1 MKEVFIM
8 LDWILVFNEKGT
20 VLRLERRVEI
30 GIRLQLPKP
39 NAVFKGKYVSSLIIY
54 GRYATTIF
62 QREQWTMLQKLYKS
76 IFVTMFPACVL
87 RWKSSWVAKRIEP
100 FNTRS
105 V

>member
-8 LDWILVFNEKGT
+8 LDWILIFNEKGT

-54 GRYATTIF
+54 GRYTTTIF
-62 QREQWTMLQKLYKS
+62 QREAMNN
-76 IFVTMFPACVL
+76 
-87 RWKSSWVAKRIEP
+87 VAK
-100 FNTRS
+100 
-105 V
+105 VV